1 MCGRAAGA
9 GGDTTD
15 TMGLGLSRR
24 LMAIDHAFERGVRPM
39 PEAGPAYPA
48 AEGRSGPRRPRRLR
62 LPTSSTVLCGDRPE
76 PAPGGRRHRRSHG
89 CRLASPSPSCP
100 TPSAAGLS
108 VGRWPI
114 TCVLMGFDH
123 SAGGLGIRHW
133 PSAGAARRR
142 AGAPRWVLSA
152 TPTIPPWPR
161 ACSLR
166 GRSGL
171 DPRLRVARP
180 PSLPLAGRGM
190 EGPLRRQRRLLR
202 SAAPAHGARIPL
214 ARRLR
219 AGDAAGP
226 VIRAQPPDRHQKP
239 ADPSAGR
246 SAGSARLRP
255 IQRSSKG
262 ATRS

>member
-1 MCGRAAGA
+1 MICPHAVVWIQGVVAQYNRPDSNPTADSLGEADGGDIVCGRAAGA

-15 TMGLGLSRR
+15 IMELGLSRR

-62 LPTSSTVLCGDRPE
+62 LPTSSTALCGDRPE

-100 TPSAAGLS
+100 TPSAAGLW

-123 SAGGLGIRHW
+123 SAGGLGTRHW
-133 PSAGAARRR
+133 PSAGDARKR

-152 TPTIPPWPR
+152 TPAIPRWPR

-180 PSLPLAGRGM
+180 PSLPLAGRGT

-202 SAAPAHGARIPL
+202 SAAPATALGYRS
-214 ARRLR
+214 
-219 AGDAAGP
+219 P
-226 VIRAQPPDRHQKP
+226 VVYEPETLPDR
-239 ADPSAGR
+239 
-246 SAGSARLRP
+246 
-255 IQRSSKG
+255 
-262 ATRS
+262 